1 MTASTMTSAPAPCSP
16 WAEHLMTSAAG
27 GRPGQAAL
35 SPAEADRVQRH
46 RDRLVAAWH
55 AQDRVALLC
64 AKQEV
69 LDGAFCTASRR
80 SAVAASD
87 VPGSPALRRA
97 LRDLSWRMA
106 GLLVPRGVH
115 H

>member
-1 MTASTMTSAPAPCSP
+1 MTASALTSAPAPCSS
-16 WAEHLMTSAAG
+16 WAEHLMAPAADG
-27 GRPGQAAL
+27 GPGQPAL

-64 AKQEV
+64 AKQDV
-69 LDGAFCTASRR
+69 LDGAFCTEGAQR
-80 SAVAASD
+80 AAAASD